1 MVDQAARRRR
11 TRADQRWASSE
22 RVAVSA
28 APFEAAEAS
37 ADAERSH
44 SQTRSHTQSQNQ
56 SQEAAA
62 DQALLKSFIVGLLE
76 QAVNKALRQDA
87 DALADLRA
95 YAGCVFRIK
104 TYQPYS
110 VIYCQ
115 FCDEG
120 ITLLSHYDGEVDAR
134 VQAPAGKLLMLLLQQ
149 DSEWNEQDFEIKIL
163 GDRELVEQI
172 LALLKRYD
180 IWRWVRQFWLEWFP
194 GANDFPAIMDKLQ
207 MQTPEWWAA
216 WQALPVTTQD
226 VLVELKHVS
235 ETQTQMLAEIKAL
248 RLAQAHG
255 VSRMTPV
262 QWLGV
267 ALIVVG
273 ALWFGAHLW
282 SMPLGS

>member
-1 MVDQAARRRR
+1 
-11 TRADQRWASSE
+11 
-22 RVAVSA
+22 
-28 APFEAAEAS
+28 
-37 ADAERSH
+37 
-44 SQTRSHTQSQNQ
+44 
-56 SQEAAA
+56 
-62 DQALLKSFIVGLLE
+62 
-76 QAVNKALRQDA
+76 
-87 DALADLRA
+87 
-95 YAGCVFRIK
+95 
-104 TYQPYS
+104 
-110 VIYCQ
+110 
-115 FCDEG
+115 
-120 ITLLSHYDGEVDAR
+120 
-134 VQAPAGKLLMLLLQQ
+134 
-149 DSEWNEQDFEIKIL
+149 
-163 GDRELVEQI
+163 
-172 LALLKRYD
+172 
-180 IWRWVRQFWLEWFP
+180 
-194 GANDFPAIMDKLQ
+194 